1 MNRKYKHFEYLK
13 QWLKAI
19 DMDSA
24 KRLHSVKRKKRE
36 LRGAQRAS
44 RQKIEEIR
52 KVTKFFSL
60 FFNTLHHTLF

>member
-1 MNRKYKHFEYLK
+1 
-13 QWLKAI
+13 
-19 DMDSA
+19 MDSA
-24 KRLHSVKRKKRE
+24 KRLHSVKSKKRE

-60 FFNTLHHTLF
+60 FSRGSDLTTTNVCPLVSQSVTNL

>member
-1 MNRKYKHFEYLK
+1 
-13 QWLKAI
+13 
-19 DMDSA
+19 MDSA
-24 KRLHSVKRKKRE
+24 KRLHSVKSKKRE

-60 FFNTLHHTLF
+60 FFNTLHHTLFYLYLLMSGLVLRNL

>member
-1 MNRKYKHFEYLK
+1 
-13 QWLKAI
+13 
-19 DMDSA
+19 MDSA
-24 KRLHSVKRKKRE
+24 KRLHSVKSKKRE